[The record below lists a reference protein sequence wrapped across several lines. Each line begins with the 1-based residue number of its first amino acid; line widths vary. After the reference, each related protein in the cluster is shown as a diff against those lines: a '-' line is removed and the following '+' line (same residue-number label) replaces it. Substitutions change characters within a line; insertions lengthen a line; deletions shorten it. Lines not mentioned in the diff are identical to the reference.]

1 MRQLSDDIVITEG
14 NAAFQTV
21 MDALNAEAPVRLVLC
36 GPAGAGKTSVLQ
48 ARGRERDLLSE
59 RKALY
64 VHAQEIL
71 AAIDLEINESL
82 LEDVAAVDLLCLDG
96 LDTLVAEGP
105 RGAQMAQ
112 LLIDE
117 RNRRGLSTVAAFD
130 GEAGAFDAAAFGG
143 ALADFE
149 VAAVSPLDAEGL
161 AEFGRRMAER
171 FGAQE
176 GAAALSDEALA
187 YLAADFAQSADDMRN
202 AVRFLLTA
210 RGFEAGHV
218 VTADEARE
226 ALAS

>member
-1 MRQLSDDIVITEG
+1 MRQLSDDIVMTEG
-14 NAAFQTV
+14 NAAFQEV
-21 MDALNAEAPVRLVLC
+21 MGALAAEAPVRLVLC
-36 GPAGAGKTSVLQ
+36 GPAGSGKTTVLQ

-64 VHAQEIL
+64 AHAQEIK

-82 LEDVAAVDLLCLDG
+82 LEQVAEVDLLCLDG

-105 RGAQMAQ
+105 RGCQVAQ

-117 RNRRGLSTVAAFD
+117 RNRRGLATVVAFD
-130 GEAGAFDAAAFGG
+130 GAAADLDRAAFGG
-143 ALADFE
+143 ALDDFTVAE
-149 VAAVSPLDAEGL
+149 VAPLDAAGL

-171 FGAQE
+171 FGAEE
-176 GAAALSDEALA
+176 GAAVLSAEALA
-187 YLAADFAQSADDMRN
+187 YLAEDFAATADEMRN

-218 VTADEARE
+218 VTADDARE